1 MLYIYDSFARSL
13 AHRPEA
19 PDDEFVVRSDLFNFE
34 RVVMGEGDCR
44 GVVGDLH
51 LQLVPSPSGQPED
64 DALSK
69 KRMAPKTSKMVLTPK
84 RASTRSRTRLRG
96 RIRPRT
102 LGSSSGRDPRLGNTR
117 AL

>member
-19 PDDEFVVRSDLFNFE
+19 PNDEFVVRSDLFNFE

-69 KRMAPKTSKMVLTPK
+69 NSAEDVKNGSYSEARLKPIQNSPP
-84 RASTRSRTRLRG
+84 RENPSTNSW
-96 RIRPRT
+96 
-102 LGSSSGRDPRLGNTR
+102 
-117 AL
+117 